1 MAVSLSSPGSS
12 SSSSFD
18 PYSENVT
25 DSNSQNKSQA
35 GTPGQDDSDVA
46 ASSSTVVASSAHS
59 SQFVSRG
66 HRLETPKNVSTA
78 AEITPS
84 ATNSTQSRRKRKRG
98 AAGDHP
104 AGTQVSDAQ
113 YSSEYDSRH
122 FGVKSQSD
130 SPSSFVDGT
139 KRVKFKDDVKPD
151 FSVDPSMDT
160 IPEDKSKLPREIWQ
174 HIFTFLPPV
183 SLGRVLQVNRT
194 FKALLTTGQPELP
207 SGRATLGSLKYV
219 NPIHIWSI
227 SRKSFHSSMPRPLSP
242 LSEMDMWKLIRGSS
256 CQFCNKAGSVQSP
269 ETPPFESG
277 PGENGVR
284 IIWPLAV
291 RSCGDCLKA
300 NCDTVSHTRLLLSL
314 VYCVSFLMRIEK
326 LITFIRKWIF
336 SSPLLCLQFW
346 FLLSPLHS

>member
-25 DSNSQNKSQA
+25 DSNSRNKSQA
-35 GTPGQDDSDVA
+35 GTPGQDDSNVA

-59 SQFVSRG
+59 SQLVSRG
-66 HRLETPKNVSTA
+66 HRLETPKNVAELTA
-78 AEITPS
+78 S
-84 ATNSTQSRRKRKRG
+84 ATNSAQSRRKRKRG

-104 AGTQVSDAQ
+104 AGIQVSDAQ
-113 YSSEYDSRH
+113 YSSEYDGRH

-139 KRVKFKDDVKPD
+139 KRVKFRDDVKPD

-207 SGRATLGSLKYV
+207 SGRATPGSLKYV
-219 NPIHIWSI
+219 NPVHIWSL

-269 ETPPFESG
+269 ETSPFESG

-300 NCDTVSHTRLLLSL
+300 NCDTVSHTRLPLSL
-314 VYCVSFLMRIEK
+314 VYRASFLMRIG
-326 LITFIRKWIF
+326 
-336 SSPLLCLQFW
+336 S
-346 FLLSPLHS
+346 

>member
-35 GTPGQDDSDVA
+35 GTPGKDDSDVVA
-46 ASSSTVVASSAHS
+46 PSSHS
-59 SQFVSRG
+59 SQPVSRG
-66 HRLETPKNVSTA
+66 HRLETPKKASTTT
-78 AEITPS
+78 EITTS

-98 AAGDHP
+98 AAADHP
-104 AGTQVSDAQ
+104 AGTQVSDAP

-122 FGVKSQSD
+122 FGVKSQAD

-139 KRVKFKDDVKPD
+139 KRVKFKDDIKSD
-151 FSVDPSMDT
+151 NSADLSMDT

-183 SLGRVLQVNRT
+183 SLGRVLQVNRS

-207 SGRATLGSLKYV
+207 SGRATPGSLKYA
-219 NPIHIWSI
+219 NPVHIWSI
-227 SRKSFHSSMPRPLSP
+227 SRKSFHSSMPRPLNP
-242 LSEMDMWKLIRGSS
+242 LPEMEMWKLIRGTS
-256 CQFCNKAGSVQSP
+256 CQFCNKTGFVQSP
-269 ETPPFESG
+269 EISPFESG

-291 RSCGDCLKA
+291 RSCGECLKT
-300 NCDTVSHTRLLLSL
+300 NCDTVSRALFFFSR
-314 VYCVSFLMRIEK
+314 VPRAVSCANE
-326 LITFIRKWIF
+326 
-336 SSPLLCLQFW
+336 S
-346 FLLSPLHS
+346 